1 VTEILDRLTRAL
13 ADRYRIERELGQGG
27 MATVYL
33 AEDIKHK
40 RKVALKVL
48 KPELAAVLGA
58 ERFVQEITTT
68 ASLQHPH
75 ILPLYDSGA
84 VYRSIDGSMDRV
96 IGDAT
101 ADRSQDPANARSL
114 EFLYYVM
121 PFIDGETLRDK
132 LNRETQLG
140 VDEAVRITTD
150 VADALDYAHRQG
162 VIHRDIK
169 PENILLHDGRPMVA
183 DFGIAL
189 AVSAAAGGRMTET
202 GLSLGTPYYMS
213 PEQATAEKDL
223 SARSDVYSLGC
234 VLYEMLTGN
243 PPHTGAS
250 AQQIIMKIVTEEA
263 APVTK
268 LRKSVPGNVAAA
280 VATAVEKL
288 PADRFATAGEFAAG
302 LADPAYAA
310 AGAATGSAV
319 APRTVLR
326 SYRRAVLALAAVS
339 LVTAALAAWGWLRG
353 GGDRSATWQYVL
365 LGDSLAM
372 PEDYPAMALSPDGQ
386 VFVFKDNHQNGLLW
400 IKQRSQLDP
409 VAIPGT
415 ERAQNPRFSPD
426 GAWIIFV
433 ADGHLKKIRATG
445 GASVTLADSVSNGFG
460 GAAWLD
466 DGTIVYVT
474 STQTELRRVSAAGGT
489 SARVL
494 QPSDVAGAGVGHPEA
509 LPGGRGVLLQ
519 YCSSGCVT
527 MGIHVL
533 DLRSGQQKL
542 LLNDVAQAWYL
553 PNGHL
558 LYVRRDGVAM
568 VAPFDLDRLEIT
580 GEAVPVL
587 EGVDLWP
594 LSGFALLTWSPSGS
608 LVYVPRRGGPA
619 QTTIVRVDR
628 HGTVSPVDT
637 AWYGQFNSLALAP
650 DGRRMAVGV
659 GAGIG
664 LNIWIKQLDRGP
676 FTRLSFGNQ
685 DRRPAWSADG
695 RFVAFVR
702 DSANTSAIVVRA
714 ADGGGSDRRIVTLDR
729 MVQEVAWSPDGRWLV
744 VRTDNTTAGAGDL
757 VALRADGDS
766 TVRPLVESPFTELH
780 PAVSPDGRWL
790 AYTSN
795 ESGTNEVY
803 VRPFP
808 DAGDVRWQVSN
819 GGGSSP
825 VWSPTGRELFFID
838 SDGGVVAAEVS
849 ATAGGTFAVG
859 RRTPL
864 FDSSGLE
871 LDAFHTSFSVAPD
884 GRTFVF
890 ISRRRPA
897 ESPAGSRVVWVDHW
911 LRDLQERLRQ

>member
-1 VTEILDRLTRAL
+1 MSALADRLSAAL

-27 MATVYL
+27 MATVFL
-33 AEDIKHK
+33 AEDLRHH
-40 RKVALKVL
+40 RRVAIKVL

-75 ILPLYDSGA
+75 ILPLYDSGSTA
-84 VYRSIDGSMDRV
+84 VREGGS
-96 IGDAT
+96 T
-101 ADRSQDPANARSL
+101 

-121 PFIDGETLRDK
+121 PYVEGETLREK
-132 LNRETQLG
+132 LNRETQLSIE
-140 VDEAVRITTD
+140 EAVKIATE

-202 GLSLGTPYYMS
+202 GLSLGTPHYMS

-223 SARSDVYSLGC
+223 SARSDVYSLGS

-243 PPHTGAS
+243 PPHVGAS

-263 APVTK
+263 APVTTV
-268 LRKSVPGNVAAA
+268 RRSVPANVAAA
-280 VATAVEKL
+280 VSKAVERL
-288 PADRFATAGEFAAG
+288 PADRFDSARAFADA
-302 LADPAYAA
+302 LVNPAFTTGG
-310 AGAATGSAV
+310 GA
-319 APRTVLR
+319 P
-326 SYRRAVLALAAVS
+326 AVLASRRRTAVIAVLAAVAVLS
-339 LVTAALAAWGWLRG
+339 TALAAWGWIRG
-353 GGDRSATWQYVL
+353 TGTGDRHATWQYVL
-365 LGDSLAM
+365 LGDSLSM
-372 PEDYPAMALSPDGQ
+372 PQDYPPMALSPDGEML
-386 VFVFKDNHQNGLLW
+386 VFKDDRQNGLLW
-400 IKQRSQLDP
+400 LKQRSELDP
-409 VAIPGT
+409 IAIPGT
-415 ERAQNPRFSPD
+415 ERAQNPVFSPD
-426 GAWIIFV
+426 GEWIAFV
-433 ADGHLKKIRATG
+433 ADGRLKKIRATG

-466 DGTIVYVT
+466 DGTIVYTV

-489 SARVL
+489 SVQVL
-494 QPSDVAGAGVGHPEA
+494 EPRDVAGAGVGHPVA
-509 LPGGRGVLLQ
+509 LPDARGVLLQ

-542 LLNDVAQAWYL
+542 LLEDVAQAWYL
-553 PNGHL
+553 PNGRL

-568 VAPFDLDRLEIT
+568 AAPFDLDRLEIT

-594 LSGFALLTWSPSGS
+594 LSGFALLTWSPAGS

-628 HGTVSPVDT
+628 TGTIAPVDT

-650 DGRRMAVGV
+650 EGRRMAVGV
-659 GAGIG
+659 GAGVG
-664 LNIWIKQLDRGP
+664 LNIWIKQLDGGP
-676 FTRLSFGNQ
+676 FTRLSFGSQ

-702 DSANTSAIVVRA
+702 DSANTSMVVVRA
-714 ADGGGSDRRIVTLDR
+714 ADGGGPDRRIATLDR

-757 VALRADGDS
+757 VAVRADGDS
-766 TVRPLVESPFTELH
+766 TVLALVESPFTELH
-780 PAVSPDGRWL
+780 PAVSPDGQWL

-808 DAGDVRWQVSN
+808 NAGDVRWQVSN
-819 GGGSSP
+819 GGGWSP
-825 VWSPTGRELFFID
+825 VWSPTGRELFYLD
-838 SDGGVVAAEVS
+838 SDARVVAAEVS
-849 ATAGGTFAVG
+849 AGAGVTVAVG

-864 FDSSGLE
+864 FDASGLE
-871 LDAFHTSFSVAPD
+871 LDNFHTSFSVTPD
-884 GRTFVF
+884 GRTLMFL
-890 ISRRRPA
+890 SRRRPA
-897 ESPAGSRVVWVDHW
+897 AAEMDARVVWVDDW
-911 LRDLQERLRQ
+911 FQDLRERLRR